1 MTRWVRA
8 DDFLPNFRTPQLQA
22 HGSKRI
28 LVAHPCSIFSSAA
41 ISKKPR
47 SSLSNSPSTHSEQRI
62 GKKRGWR

>member
-8 DDFLPNFRTPQLQA
+8 DDFLPNFRTPQLRA

-41 ISKKPR
+41 ISSHVVLCPTPLR
-47 SSLSNSPSTHSEQRI
+47 PIPFGTAN
-62 GKKRGWR
+62 